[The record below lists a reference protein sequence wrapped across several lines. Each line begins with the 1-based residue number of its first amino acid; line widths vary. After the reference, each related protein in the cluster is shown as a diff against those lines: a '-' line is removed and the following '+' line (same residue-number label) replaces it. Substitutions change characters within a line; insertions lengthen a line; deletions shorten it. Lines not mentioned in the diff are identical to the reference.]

1 MNYSGNILTKK
12 RLNLEVRE
20 PLGLLAKTIILLVSV
35 LFGLSISIFILILS
49 GVNASDLWNE
59 FIIYIFT
66 SQKNLSAVLV
76 QAVPLTIVGLSAA
89 VAFRAKF
96 WNIGIEGQMI
106 FGAIAATFIATNDV
120 GPESMRLALMFL
132 AAAAGGIGWII
143 LPAIIKIRLDVN
155 EIISTLLMNYIAFN
169 FLLHLLYGSWR
180 DPLTGFPNSQQYD
193 AFEIIPLIGWQ
204 SLNFS
209 IVIAIFLAAVIF
221 WLFVFSRFGYMLRV
235 LHSNANMAQ
244 SLGIR
249 VGILIF
255 LATIISGALAGICGF
270 AVSAGI
276 ESRMTQ
282 SFFVGYGFSGI
293 LIAFLARENPIG
305 ILIVSLLFSI
315 LVIGGQSLQVFY
327 QIPFAMVQLI
337 QAIIVMCVA
346 GSEFF
351 IRYRISI
358 LKR

>member
-1 MNYSGNILTKK
+1 MTILPKN
-12 RLNLEVRE
+12 RLNLEIRE
-20 PLGLLAKTIILLVSV
+20 PVGLLAKTLILLISI
-35 LFGLSISIFILILS
+35 LFGLTISIFILMAS
-49 GVNASDLWNE
+49 GVNASDLLNE
-59 FIIYIFT
+59 FIVYIFT
-66 SQKNLSAVLV
+66 SQKNLSAVLI
-76 QAVPLTIVGLSAA
+76 QAVPLMIVGLSAA

-106 FGAIAATFIATNDV
+106 FGAIAATYIAINDI
-120 GPESMRLALMFL
+120 GPESMRLTLMFL

-143 LPAIIKIRLDVN
+143 LPAIIKIRLNVN

-169 FLLHLLYGSWR
+169 FLIHLLYGSWR
-180 DPLTGFPNSQQYD
+180 DPVSGFPNSQQ
-193 AFEIIPLIGWQ
+193 FESFEVLPLIGWQ

-209 IVIAIFLAAVIF
+209 IVIAILLVGLIF
-221 WLFVFSRFGYMLRV
+221 WLFQFSRFGFLLRF
-235 LHSNANMAQ
+235 LHSNTDMAQ
-244 SLGIR
+244 SIGIR
-249 VGILIF
+249 VGVSIVLV
-255 LATIISGALAGICGF
+255 TIISGALAGISGF
-270 AVSAGI
+270 VVSAGI

-282 SFFVGYGFSGI
+282 SFFVGFGFSGI

-305 ILIVSLLFSI
+305 VLIVSVIFAI

-351 IRYRISI
+351 IRYQISI